1 MKPYIKLADTRKL
14 THEEWLEYRKRG
26 IGGSDAAAVLG
37 LNPYTSAYAVYHEKL
52 SLAEPFE
59 GNDKT
64 RLGSDLEEYVA
75 KRFTEIMSERGTPLK
90 VHRLNAILRSRDH
103 PFMLADVD
111 RMIVGENVGL
121 ECKTTSNNDNY
132 DFEAGEY
139 PLYWR
144 CQILHY
150 MSVTGAKRWYLCVL
164 DLYSGRVSVIEVVRD
179 EADIEALIAGERRF
193 WKENI
198 EKRVCPSPGRVGSKR
213 RNFENEVPELGRRTT
228 ADRPDGLRARVIG
241 VGGAESEN
249 QGLGDA
255 GSCGGTNTQRSD
267 RNGFSRRIRA
277 VCGILQKYGK
287 HEIGHKGIEIGITRA
302 LRSVRKT
309 ERKSEIYLNGEKI
322 IIGGLKK

>member
-132 DFEAGEY
+132 DF
-139 PLYWR
+139 
-144 CQILHY
+144 
-150 MSVTGAKRWYLCVL
+150 
-164 DLYSGRVSVIEVVRD
+164 
-179 EADIEALIAGERRF
+179 
-193 WKENI
+193 
-198 EKRVCPSPGRVGSKR
+198 
-213 RNFENEVPELGRRTT
+213 
-228 ADRPDGLRARVIG
+228 
-241 VGGAESEN
+241 
-249 QGLGDA
+249 
-255 GSCGGTNTQRSD
+255 
-267 RNGFSRRIRA
+267 
-277 VCGILQKYGK
+277 
-287 HEIGHKGIEIGITRA
+287 
-302 LRSVRKT
+302 
-309 ERKSEIYLNGEKI
+309 
-322 IIGGLKK
+322 